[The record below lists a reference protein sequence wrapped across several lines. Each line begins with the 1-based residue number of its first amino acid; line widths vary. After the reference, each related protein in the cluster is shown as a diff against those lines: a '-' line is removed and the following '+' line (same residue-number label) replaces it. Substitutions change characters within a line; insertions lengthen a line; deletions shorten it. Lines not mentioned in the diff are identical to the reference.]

1 MNPNPVDTIISM
13 DGNDWGATASLNGS
27 IQTMAEII
35 ATQQTTIHL
44 LSSRLDK
51 AKSVLSDIRFETYGV
66 RHRHGAI
73 GALLVDPLARVQA
86 IASRCLEELR
96 A

>member
-1 MNPNPVDTIISM
+1 MNPNPVDTITSM
-13 DGNDWGATASLNGS
+13 DGNDWGATASLNGG

-35 ATQQTTIHL
+35 ATQQTMIHL

-51 AKSVLSDIRFETYGV
+51 AKSVLSVIRFETYEVGHRPMGGV
-66 RHRHGAI
+66 NP
-73 GALLVDPLARVQA
+73 VDQLARVQA
-86 IASRCLEELR
+86 MASRCLEELR

>member
-1 MNPNPVDTIISM
+1 M

-27 IQTMAEII
+27 IQVMSETI
-35 ATQQTTIHL
+35 ATQQTTIQF

-51 AKSVLSDIRFETYGV
+51 AKDVLGDIVIVLDG
-66 RHRHGAI
+66 HGRVLF
-73 GALLVDPLARVQA
+73 GGKVDPVVHAKAVANRG
-86 IASRCLEELR
+86 LEELR

>member
-1 MNPNPVDTIISM
+1 MNPNPVDTITSM

-51 AKSVLSDIRFETYGV
+51 AKSVLSDVRFETRWAEARPIPV
-66 RHRHGAI
+66 AHV
-73 GALLVDPLARVQA
+73 VDQLARVQA
-86 IASRCLEELR
+86 MASRCLEELR